1 MKKVLAIMGSPR
13 KNKNTNKA
21 LDYLLDGI
29 DKNAFDIKK
38 IYLRDLKINYC
49 TGCDYCGK
57 TGSCV
62 LKDDMDLLYEGF
74 DDSDIIILAAPLYFN
89 SLNGLTKNIIDR
101 CQKYWSLKYSLGQQY
116 KRGEDRIGLFLS
128 VGGAPYSH
136 NQFNGALPI
145 MDFFFKSINAKYL
158 GNYFVS
164 GTDEVS
170 IENRIDIEKEL
181 KEIGRNILTTKDFYL
196 HR

>member
-29 DKNAFDIKK
+29 DKNTFHIEK

-49 TGCDYCGK
+49 TGCDNCGK

-62 LKDDMDLLYEGF
+62 FKDDMDLLYEGF
-74 DDSDIIILAAPLYFN
+74 DNSDIIILASPLYFN
-89 SLNGLTKNIIDR
+89 SVNGLTKNIIDR

-116 KRGEDRIGLFLS
+116 KRNEFRLGLFLS

-136 NQFNGALPI
+136 DQFNGALPV
-145 MDFFFKSINAKYL
+145 MDFFFKAINAKYL

-170 IENRIDIEKEL
+170 TENRIDVEKEL